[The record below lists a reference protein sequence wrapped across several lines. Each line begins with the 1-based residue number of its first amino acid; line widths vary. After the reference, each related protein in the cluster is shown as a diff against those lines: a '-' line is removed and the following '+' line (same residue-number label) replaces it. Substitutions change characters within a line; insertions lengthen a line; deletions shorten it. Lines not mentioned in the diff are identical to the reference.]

1 MLFFPIKEFSWIN
14 NDELENKSI
23 PYLKTVKTKMND
35 NIITQVDKEV
45 VLIK

>member
-1 MLFFPIKEFSWIN
+1 MNWKIKASHI
-14 NDELENKSI
+14 
-23 PYLKTVKTKMND
+23 LKTVKTKMND